1 MKNLLKFKFLKSYIL
16 PIAFCLSFILI
27 SFDVSRAAA
36 ETPIDTN
43 KKLKIGVLGPLTGDG
58 SEYSKAMLDAIKL
71 AVKDFNDGGGVN
83 GKKIELAVRDSK
95 GDYSKTK
102 NLVIELID
110 DKVVAIIA
118 SPSGWSTF
126 TPVSMAN
133 ASKTILM
140 SVGSQRHIGRSGPY
154 IFRNSLPDEIA
165 TEETIRYLRE
175 KLGYKRYVVLTSMVD
190 DEACL
195 AVAGLY
201 RRGMQKHGGEVVA
214 DACTNLDLGIKET
227 IEKVKKEAKGAI
239 DAVIF
244 AGSAGNAVDVVKELR
259 LQGINAPL
267 VGSQALYSP
276 EFLKEGGEAVIGTVL
291 YTSFTSLSDAPA
303 TVKFIKKYKAAT
315 GKQPSPL
322 AALGYDSFMLIAEAI
337 KRAGT
342 TEPSKVRKALTG
354 IKGYIGVSGATS
366 MAEDGES
373 VKSPFLLKVEK
384 GSKGPEF
391 RLIK

>member
-1 MKNLLKFKFLKSYIL
+1 MLKQTINILLT
-16 PIAFCLSFILI
+16 LSLVVRCIGT
-27 SFDVSRAAA
+27 AAA
-36 ETPIDTN
+36 EPPADST
-43 KKLKIGVLGPLTGDG
+43 KKLKIGVIGPLTGEG
-58 SEYSKAMLDAIKL
+58 SEYSKAMFDAVKL
-71 AVKDFNDGGGVN
+71 AAKDFNDAGGVN
-83 GKKIELAVRDSK
+83 GKKIELAVRDNK
-95 GDYSKTK
+95 GDYSKTRES
-102 NLVIELID
+102 VIELIN

-154 IFRNSLPDEIA
+154 IFRNSLPDEVA

-175 KLGYKRYVVLTSMVD
+175 KFGYKRYVILTSMVD

-195 AVAGLY
+195 SVAALY
-201 RRGMQKHGGEVVA
+201 RRGIRKVGGEVVA

-244 AGSAGNAVDVVKELR
+244 AGYAGNAVDVVKELR

-267 VGSQALYSP
+267 VGS
-276 EFLKEGGEAVIGTVL
+276 EFLYTPGFLKDGGDAVVGSFL
-291 YTSFTSLSDAPA
+291 YTGFTSLSDAPS
-303 TVKFIKKYKAAT
+303 TVKFIKSYKAAT
-315 GKQPSPL
+315 GKEPSPL

-337 KRAGT
+337 KKAGT
-342 TEPSKVRKALTG
+342 TEPSKVRKALTE
-354 IKGYIGVSGATS
+354 IKGYKGVSGVTS
-366 MAEDGES
+366 MSEDGES

-384 GSKGPEF
+384 GRKGPEF

>member
-1 MKNLLKFKFLKSYIL
+1 MVKLSINCLFLFL
-16 PIAFCLSFILI
+16 FLVCCTGTAF
-27 SFDVSRAAA
+27 A
-36 ETPIDTN
+36 ESPSDSA
-43 KKLKIGVLGPLTGDG
+43 KKLKIGVIGPLTGEG
-58 SEYSKAMLDAIKL
+58 SEYSKAMLDGIKL
-71 AVKDFNDGGGVN
+71 AAKDFNEAGGIN
-83 GKKIELAVRDSK
+83 GKKIELAVRDNK
-95 GDYSKTK
+95 GDYSKTRDS
-102 NLVIELID
+102 VIELIN
-110 DKVVAIIA
+110 DKVAAIIA

-175 KLGYKRYVVLTSMVD
+175 KSGYKRYVILTSMVD

-201 RRGMQKHGGEVVA
+201 RRGIQKVGGEVVA

-239 DAVIF
+239 DAVVF
-244 AGSAGNAVDVVKELR
+244 AGFAANAVDVVKELR
-259 LQGINAPL
+259 LQGVNAPL
-267 VGSQALYSP
+267 VASEALYTP
-276 EFLKEGGEAVIGTVL
+276 EFLKLGGEAVVGSIL
-291 YTSFTSLSDAPA
+291 YTSFTSLSDAPS
-303 TVKFIKKYKAAT
+303 TVKFVKRYKAAT
-315 GKQPSPL
+315 GKEPSPL

-342 TEPSKVRKALTG
+342 TEPSKVRKALAG
-354 IKGYIGVSGATS
+354 IKGYNGVSGVTS
-366 MAEDGES
+366 MNEDGES